1 MQNMEDI
8 FPNLFIAIRILLTL
22 PVTVASA
29 ERSFSKLKIIKNYLR
44 SSMSQERLVGLALI
58 SIESEISG
66 SLEYDKLIKEFAEI
80 KAMKMNI
87 I

>member
-1 MQNMEDI
+1 MEDI

-44 SSMSQERLVGLALI
+44 SSMSQERLVGFALI

-80 KAMKMNI
+80 KARKMNI

>member
-1 MQNMEDI
+1 
-8 FPNLFIAIRILLTL
+8 
-22 PVTVASA
+22 
-29 ERSFSKLKIIKNYLR
+29 
-44 SSMSQERLVGLALI
+44 MSQERLVGLALI

-80 KAMKMNI
+80 KARKMNI